1 MLHRMTSTLEQHDA
15 MDIAGRVGLVAYGV
29 VHLIVGWLALQLAFG
44 EREGKASSS
53 GAIKQLAEQ
62 PMGGFLVWA
71 VAIGMFLLAIWRVL
85 DAILGHATDDDS
97 DRLKA
102 GAVGVGKAVLYV
114 AVGISAVRVATG
126 SASGG
131 GGGTE
136 STTAKVMDVTGGQL
150 IVGAAGLAVIGYG
163 GWLIYTAWSER
174 FLKKIDGKDQG
185 GNTGTAFKWLG
196 KAGYAAKGVSIG
208 VIGAL
213 FVYAAATHE
222 PKKSGGLDEALHE
235 VLDQP
240 FGPVLLT
247 LVALGIIAYGLF
259 AFARAKQ
266 DSPS

>member
-1 MLHRMTSTLEQHDA
+1 
-15 MDIAGRVGLVAYGV
+15 
-29 VHLIVGWLALQLAFG
+29 
-44 EREGKASSS
+44 
-53 GAIKQLAEQ
+53 
-62 PMGGFLVWA
+62 
-71 VAIGMFLLAIWRVL
+71 
-85 DAILGHATDDDS
+85 
-97 DRLKA
+97 
-102 GAVGVGKAVLYV
+102 
-114 AVGISAVRVATG
+114 
-126 SASGG
+126 
-131 GGGTE
+131 
-136 STTAKVMDVTGGQL
+136 MDVTGGQL

>member
-1 MLHRMTSTLEQHDA
+1 MLHAMNSTPDRQDA
-15 MDIAGRVGLVAYGV
+15 MDTAGRVGLVAYGV
-29 VHLIVGWLALQLAFG
+29 VHLLVGWLALQLAFG
-44 EREGKASSS
+44 DREGEASSS
-53 GAIKQLAEQ
+53 GAVQQLAEQ
-62 PMGGFLVWA
+62 PFGKAMVWA

-85 DAILGHATDDDS
+85 DAILGHAEEDDS

-114 AVGISAVRVATG
+114 AVGISAVRVASG
-126 SASGG
+126 SGSGG
-131 GGGTE
+131 KSGTD

-196 KAGYAAKGVSIG
+196 KAGYAAKGVSIA
-208 VIGAL
+208 VIGGL
-213 FVYAAATHE
+213 FVYAAASHE
-222 PKKSGGLDEALHE
+222 PKKSGGLDEALHK

-247 LVALGIIAYGLF
+247 LVALGIVAYGLF